1 MRLLLA
7 SKSAARRRMLEAAC
21 VPFGIADRGFDEE
34 SAKAELRARCLKPPE
49 LALALA
55 EAKALAVVGGPELL
69 VLGSDQV
76 LERED
81 GAVLDKA
88 GSRCELAE
96 QLRSLR
102 GRPHRLHSAAVAV
115 AAGRPVWQGAETVTL
130 QMRSFSDAFLEDYLD
145 REYDEVRWSVG
156 GYHAEG
162 RGAQLFERIDGS
174 HFAVLGMPLLPL
186 LEFLREQK
194 VLPA

>member
-7 SKSAARRRMLEAAC
+7 SKSRARRRMLEAAG
-21 VPFGIADRGFDEE
+21 VPFGTAEAGFDEE
-34 SAKAELRARCLKPPE
+34 SAKAELRAGRVGAAE

-55 EAKALAVVGGPELL
+55 EAKALSVDAGPELL

-81 GAVLDKA
+81 GAMLDKA
-88 GSRCELAE
+88 RSREELAE

-102 GRPHRLHSAAVAV
+102 GRPHRLPAAAVAV
-115 AAGRPVWQGAETVTL
+115 AAGKPVWRAAETVTL
-130 QMRSFSDAFLEDYLD
+130 HMRRFSDAFLEAYLGS
-145 REYDEVRWSVG
+145 EYDEVRWSVG

-162 RGAQLFERIDGS
+162 RGAQLFERIEGS
-174 HFAVLGMPLLPL
+174 HFAVLGLPLLPL
-186 LEFLREQK
+186 LEFLRERRI
-194 VLPA
+194 LPV

>member
-7 SKSAARRRMLEAAC
+7 SKSATRRRMLEAAG
-21 VPFGIADRGFDEE
+21 VPFDVMEGSFDEE
-34 SAKAELRARCLKPPE
+34 KAKAELRAGRLGAAE

-55 EAKALAVVGGPELL
+55 EAKALAIDVGPELL
-69 VLGSDQV
+69 VVGADQV

-81 GAVLDKA
+81 GSVLDKA
-88 GSRCELAE
+88 GSPGELAE

-102 GRPHRLHSAAVAV
+102 GRPHRLHAAAVAA
-115 AAGRPVWQGAETVTL
+115 AAGRPVWRAAETVTL
-130 QMRSFSDAFLEDYLD
+130 HMRRFSDAFLEAYVGRD
-145 REYDEVRWSVG
+145 YDEVRWSVG

-162 RGAQLFERIDGS
+162 RGAQLFDRIDGS
-174 HFAVLGMPLLPL
+174 HYAVLGLPLLPL
-186 LEFLREQK
+186 LAFLRERG

>member
-7 SKSAARRRMLEAAC
+7 SKSATRRRMLEAAG
-21 VPFGIADRGFDEE
+21 VPFGTAEAEFDEE
-34 SAKAELRARCLKPPE
+34 SAKTELRGRGLGAAE

-55 EAKALAVVGGPELL
+55 QAKAVAVDAGPELI

-81 GAVLDKA
+81 GSVLDKA
-88 GSRCELAE
+88 GSRAELGE

-115 AAGRPVWQGAETVTL
+115 AGGKPVWHATETATL
-130 QMRSFSDAFLEDYLD
+130 HVRQFSDAFLLSYLD
-145 REYDEVRWSVG
+145 REYEDVRWSVG

-162 RGAQLFERIDGS
+162 RGAQLFERIEGS
-174 HFAVLGMPLLPL
+174 HFAVLGLPLLPL
-186 LEFLREQK
+186 LDFLREREI
-194 VLPA
+194 LPI

>member
-7 SKSAARRRMLEAAC
+7 SKSPTRRRMLEAAG
-21 VPFGIADRGFDEE
+21 VPFTAAEAEFDEE
-34 SAKAELRARCLKPPE
+34 SAKAKLRTGSLGAAE

-55 EAKALAVVGGPELL
+55 EAKALAVDAGPELL

-81 GAVLDKA
+81 GSMLDKA
-88 GSRCELAE
+88 GSRAELAD

-115 AAGRPVWQGAETVTL
+115 AAEKPIWRAAETAML
-130 QMRSFSDAFLEDYLD
+130 HMRHFSDAFLESYLG

-162 RGAQLFERIDGS
+162 RGAQLFERIEGS
-174 HFAVLGMPLLPL
+174 HFAVLGLPLLPL
-186 LEFLREQK
+186 LEFLRERGI
-194 VLPA
+194 LPV

>member
-7 SKSAARRRMLEAAC
+7 SKSATRRRMLEAAG
-21 VPFGIADRGFDEE
+21 VPFDVMEGSFDEE
-34 SAKAELRARCLKPPE
+34 RAKAELRAGRLGAAE

-55 EAKALAVVGGPELL
+55 EAKAMAIDAGPELL
-69 VLGSDQV
+69 VVGADQV

-81 GAVLDKA
+81 GSVLDKA
-88 GSRCELAE
+88 GSPGELAE

-102 GRPHRLHSAAVAV
+102 GRPHRLHAAAVAA
-115 AAGRPVWQGAETVTL
+115 AAGRPVWRAAETVTL
-130 QMRSFSDAFLEDYLD
+130 HMRRFSDAFLEAYVGRD
-145 REYDEVRWSVG
+145 YDEVRWSVG

-162 RGAQLFERIDGS
+162 RGAQLFDRIDGS
-174 HFAVLGMPLLPL
+174 HYAVLGLPLLPL
-186 LEFLREQK
+186 LAFLRERG